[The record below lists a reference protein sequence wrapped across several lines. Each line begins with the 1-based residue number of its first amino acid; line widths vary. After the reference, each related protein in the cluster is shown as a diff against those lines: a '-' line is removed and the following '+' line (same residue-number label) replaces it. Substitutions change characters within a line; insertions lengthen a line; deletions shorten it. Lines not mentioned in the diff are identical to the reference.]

1 MAQLLIR
8 KVSPELKRWLEDRA
22 KRNSR
27 SVEDEAYEII
37 LKALDEEDEEAVAA
51 APAARAK

>member
-8 KVSPELKRWLEDRA
+8 KVTPESKRWLEVRA

-27 SVEDEAYEII
+27 SLEEEAYEII
-37 LKALDEEDEEAVAA
+37 CKALDEEDKETAAA
-51 APAARAK
+51 APGAK